1 MSELTLEQIEENFET
16 FANLC
21 EKLGET
27 RKDKAEKF
35 IEHFSERLAS
45 CPAAT
50 KTAFSGA
57 YHGGLIE
64 QNLAV
69 LKNALLLNKTFE
81 LRVKKSSILLCCLFR
96 NIGNL
101 GTRDEQ
107 LLEEQENEWRRN
119 NMGEMFKYNQKLNFM
134 APVDRTTF
142 LMQQFG
148 FDLSEDEYL
157 ALRLSGTRMNEEY
170 SMNEP
175 PLAFLVYSSARIA
188 MINDKK

>member
-1 MSELTLEQIEENFET
+1 MSELTIEKIEENFET

-21 EKLGET
+21 EKLGEK
-27 RKDKAEKF
+27 RKEKAEKF

-64 QNLAV
+64 QNLSV
-69 LKNALLLNKTFE
+69 LKNALLFNKTFE
-81 LRVKKSSILLCCLFR
+81 MRAKKSSILLCCLFR

-101 GTRDEQ
+101 GTRDDQ
-107 LLEEQENEWRRN
+107 LFEEQESEWHRDK
-119 NMGEMFKYNQKLNFM
+119 MGQMFKYNQKLSFM
-134 APVDRTTF
+134 LPVDRTTF

-157 ALRLSGTRMNEEY
+157 ALRLSGTKMNEEY

-175 PLAFLVYSSARIA
+175 PLAFLVYSASRIS

>member
-1 MSELTLEQIEENFET
+1 MSELTVEQMEENFGT

-21 EKLGET
+21 EKLGEN
-27 RKDKAEKF
+27 RKEQAEKF

-50 KTAFSGA
+50 KTAFAGA

-64 QNLAV
+64 QNLSV

-101 GTRDEQ
+101 GTKDEP
-107 LLEEQENEWRRN
+107 LLEEQESQWHREKQ
-119 NMGEMFKYNQKLNFM
+119 GQMFKYNQKLNFM
-134 APVDRTTF
+134 VPVDRTTF

-157 ALRLSGTRMNEEY
+157 ALRLSGTRMTEEY

-175 PLAFLVYSSARIA
+175 PLAFLVYSASRIS
-188 MINDKK
+188 MIQSNK